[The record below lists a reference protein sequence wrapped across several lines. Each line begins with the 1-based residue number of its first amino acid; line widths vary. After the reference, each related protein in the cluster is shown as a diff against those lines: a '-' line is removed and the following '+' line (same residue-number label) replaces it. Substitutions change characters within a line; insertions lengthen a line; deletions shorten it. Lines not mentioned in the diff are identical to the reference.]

1 VHVTIA
7 TTGKEGRNVRTLVAG
22 TAAVVVSVGALA
34 ACGGSGGGG
43 KASAELQKEADLY
56 QIDQLE
62 QTWHRAA
69 STHNIDLMMTIW
81 APDSSFTI
89 GGETASGKAAV
100 RKVLAAAGPFQP
112 QNHWVSD
119 TPAYKIRTTV
129 NGNKGT
135 LYFECHYVDVK
146 TGKLAKVVGA
156 DQDVEKINGKW
167 LITNSVAS
175 SPTLKP

>member
-1 VHVTIA
+1 MSRSPQPNR
-7 TTGKEGRNVRTLVAG
+7 EGRKVRIVMAGAALVVAVAALTACGRSGKG
-22 TAAVVVSVGALA
+22 TA
-34 ACGGSGGGG
+34 
-43 KASAELQKEADLY
+43 SAQVQKEAALY
-56 QIDQLE
+56 QIDQIE
-62 QTWHRAA
+62 KTWHKAA
-69 STHNIDLMMTIW
+69 STHDIDLMMTIW
-81 APDSSFTI
+81 APNSSFTI

-129 NGNKGT
+129 NGDKGT

-146 TGKLAKVVGA
+146 TGQMQKVVGA
-156 DQDVEKINGKW
+156 DQDVQKIDGKW

>member
-1 VHVTIA
+1 M
-7 TTGKEGRNVRTLVAG
+7 RSLVAG
-22 TAAVVVSVGALA
+22 A
-34 ACGGSGGGG
+34 ACVLAVAGLTGCGSSGGGG
-43 KASAELQKEADLY
+43 TASADAQKEAALY

-69 STHNIDLMMTIW
+69 STHNLDLMMSIW
-81 APDSSFTI
+81 APDASFTI
-89 GGETASGKAAV
+89 GGKTASGKAAI
-100 RKVLAAAGPFQP
+100 REVLAAAGPFQA

-129 NGNKGT
+129 NGDKGT
-135 LYFECHYVDVK
+135 LYFECHYIDVG
-146 TGKLAKVVGA
+146 TGKLVKLVGA
-156 DQDVEKINGKW
+156 DQDVQKINGKW